1 MKKWVG
7 FLLIFGIS
15 VITLLVVIVLQK
27 KTVEEVVDMRLNM
40 DYEIIHTEQVDN
52 FTIVLAKVGDGQ
64 MQFVIVKRGL
74 LANLAIY
81 DGYASEID
89 KVIDRIG
96 ITFYEIPKSIM
107 DNKHICFGFLEK
119 DEISSLTLSDQTDL
133 AYAKVADLA
142 EYAFWIADVTNI
154 KERQIRISGYDADS
168 KQVLES
174 EEVLIGN

>member
-15 VITLLVVIVLQK
+15 VITLLGVIVLQK

-64 MQFVIVKRGL
+64 MQFVIVNRGL
-74 LANLAIY
+74 LANLAVY
-81 DGYASEID
+81 DGSFTDID
-89 KVIDRIG
+89 WVVENIG
-96 ITFYEIPKSIM
+96 IVFYEAPKNLM
-107 DNKHICFGFLEK
+107 GGKHICFGFLEK
-119 DEISSLTLSDQTDL
+119 DAISSLTLSDQTDL

-154 KERQIRISGYDADS
+154 KERQIRISGYDANS

>member
-27 KTVEEVVDMRLNM
+27 KSVEEVVDMRLNM
-40 DYEIIHTEQVDN
+40 DYEIIHMEQVDN
-52 FTIVLAKVGDGQ
+52 RTIVLSRVGEGDI
-64 MQFVIVKRGL
+64 QFVIVKRGL

-119 DEISSLTLSDQTDL
+119 DAISSLTLSDQTDL

-154 KERQIRISGYDADS
+154 KERQIRISGYDANS